1 MLPYV
6 PGLIIIVMI
15 VAVGVLIFV
24 DQKQNYTGNI
34 ILDSESDSPLT
45 NFISVLIAIIVILL
59 IYNTY
64 VWFTSTF

>member
-45 NFISVLIAIIVILL
+45 SFISVLIAIIVILL
-59 IYNTY
+59 IYNTC

>member
-45 NFISVLIAIIVILL
+45 SFISVLIAIIVILL

-64 VWFTSTF
+64 VWFNSTF